1 MAFKLLEKPVVATG
15 SGPNVNFFSTS
26 NVMLHGGLIYEA
38 SLKPWA
44 QWVTH
49 FRNDWREIFKAR
61 GLKGSRQS
69 SIFKGTALGVF
80 QICLWGCQRLTNVFS
95 AVPDG
100 HMYCETVQ
108 SLQAEQLRKWP
119 QLSPGNRPT
128 HSRDASIECV
138 VMAERGR
145 LAVDRFG
152 NTVAKA
158 TTRGAEGSCRQSADT
173 LWVNPFKHD
182 LLSSFFSPFFIS
194 LSAKRM
200 PSLPRRKFSPFWMKG
215 MWNYTMSRTLCLIW
229 TA

>member
-1 MAFKLLEKPVVATG
+1 
-15 SGPNVNFFSTS
+15 
-26 NVMLHGGLIYEA
+26 MLHVGLIYEV

-61 GLKGSRQS
+61 RLKGGRQS
-69 SIFKGTALGVF
+69 SIFKGTALWVF
-80 QICLWGCQRLTNVFS
+80 LICLWGCQRLTNVFS

-108 SLQAEQLRKWP
+108 SLQAQQLRKWP
-119 QLSPGNRPT
+119 QLSSGNRPT

-138 VMAERGR
+138 VMAERRR

-152 NTVAKA
+152 NTVAKE

-182 LLSSFFSPFFIS
+182 LLSSFFSQPLF
-194 LSAKRM
+194 LSQQRECP
-200 PSLPRRKFSPFWMKG
+200 PSPDVNFHLFEWKG
-215 MWNYTMSRTLCLIW
+215 CETTLCHALCAW
-229 TA
+229 FEQFNYSDARKRTA